1 MWMPLLSCVLLLC
14 AINSAYSARILAILP
29 LPSKSHFIS
38 NQAVLAALA
47 ARGHHVTVYSMFTP
61 SQPVANMKH
70 IELRSTFL
78 ADMKKTWTFEKFTD
92 MVKQDSYIKCGAL
105 TIWQLS
111 SMLCTDFLNQKEIKT
126 LIASKEKFDL
136 VMTEA
141 LFGQESMLAFGH
153 IFNAPV
159 INLNGFGAWSIVN
172 RVHGNPLQLATAP
185 DIVSY
190 PFKNE
195 MNFIDRFK
203 NVVTTTMTLLYYH
216 FIHLPKQQEIIKDT
230 FKMSTIPPIEKMLQ
244 NLSLTIANFHHLVS
258 CPRSYTGNIIP
269 VGGIHIPQQLPPIP
283 KMVFPTVFSYKPV
296 VVKKSVNNEVLL
308 QSMLCKYSYVRVNDL
323 QQDIKEFLDSGKK
336 SVILFSLGTVVP
348 VHLMPSEYIQVFVN
362 VFRKLPYKILWK
374 TEAEGVTDLPK
385 NVMITKWLPQQS
397 VLAHPNCV
405 LFITHGGLMSQLE
418 VFHMGV
424 PVVAIPFF
432 GDQPFNVGLYEH
444 FGVGVKLD
452 FNSLTEDSLNKAVLS
467 VVGKPQYIENAK
479 KVSQLFRHL
488 PMSANDTAVFW
499 TEYVLR
505 HGGAQHLTPH
515 AAQMPWYQLALID
528 VAAVTLAVV
537 FVFLY
542 ILKKVFSLLGYLCC
556 SKKTAPNNKKA
567 VSPKKKNN

>member
-195 MNFIDRFK
+195 MNFVDRFK

-283 KMVFPTVFSYKPV
+283 K
-296 VVKKSVNNEVLL
+296 
-308 QSMLCKYSYVRVNDL
+308 
-323 QQDIKEFLDSGKK
+323 DIKEFLDSGKK

-348 VHLMPSEYIQVFVN
+348 VHLMPSEYIQMFIN

-505 HGGAQHLTPH
+505 YGGAQHLTPH

-528 VAAVTLAVV
+528 VAAVILAVV

-567 VSPKKKNN
+567 VSSKKKNN